1 MTGPVDFWIGTA
13 TDVGRIR
20 DVNEDSFVAVTG
32 SGVFAVADGMG
43 GHEHGDIASAT
54 VVQCLAAITPQP
66 NNAALLKACE
76 TRLIEANT
84 KIRAFAAQ
92 RGKATMMGSTVVA
105 LTIQDGRYACLWAG
119 DSRAYLSRGGSL
131 QQITRDH
138 TEIEDLLERGLL
150 NLEEARLW
158 PRRNVVT
165 RALGV
170 YDEIDLEV
178 KSGIAQPGD
187 AFLLCSDGLT
197 LHVEP
202 SEIRREVESR
212 GPQRA
217 CDELVALALDRGGQD
232 NITVIVVRYRPE
244 EDETILPLPRR

>member
-1 MTGPVDFWIGTA
+1 MTGGDFWIGAA
-13 TDVGRIR
+13 TDVGRMR
-20 DVNEDSFVAVTG
+20 DINEDSFVAVTG
-32 SGVFAVADGMG
+32 SGVFAVADGIG
-43 GHEHGDIASAT
+43 GHDHGEIASAT
-54 VVQCLAAITPQP
+54 IVQSLAAITPQP
-66 NNAALLKACE
+66 DSAALLEACK
-76 TRLIEANT
+76 TRLIEANA
-84 KIRAFAAQ
+84 KIRVLAAQ
-92 RGKATMMGSTVVA
+92 RGKTTMMGSTVVA
-105 LTIQDGRYACLWAG
+105 LTIHDGRYACLWAG

-138 TEIEDLLERGLL
+138 TEVEDLMERGLL
-150 NLEEARLW
+150 SLEEARLW

-170 YDEIDLEV
+170 SDEIDLEV
-178 KSGIAQPGD
+178 RSGVAQPGD

-202 SEIRREVESR
+202 SELRSEVESR

-244 EDETILPLPRR
+244 EDQTVLPLPRR